1 MLRQELLFKCLFVA
15 CYFVIGLL
23 AFRIYVAVEMFE
35 HKRYYP
41 LKKEEIK
48 KLQIIGVL
56 PKDINQILKKTL
68 LFNFDKL
75 EIIVEAIINSIF
87 YIILIWLF
95 VFIPKNIKWFTNIS
109 DFFYYLSLIMIS
121 FVWAFIIRYL
131 LNKTIINKFMKL
143 YQKQLFK

>member
-1 MLRQELLFKCLFVA
+1 MA

-75 EIIVEAIINSIF
+75 EIIGEAIINSIF
-87 YIILIWLF
+87 YIILLWLF
-95 VFIPKNIKWFTNIS
+95 LFIPKNIKWFTNIS
-109 DFFYYLSLIMIS
+109 DFFYYLSLIIIS
-121 FVWAFIIRYL
+121 VVWL
-131 LNKTIINKFMKL
+131 LSLDIYET
-143 YQKQLFK
+143 KQLLINL

>member
-1 MLRQELLFKCLFVA
+1 
-15 CYFVIGLL
+15 
-23 AFRIYVAVEMFE
+23 MFE

-75 EIIVEAIINSIF
+75 EIIGEAIINSIF
-87 YIILIWLF
+87 YIILLWLF
-95 VFIPKNIKWFTNIS
+95 LFIPKNIKRFPSIS
-109 DFFYYLSLIMIS
+109 DFFFCYLSLIIIS
-121 FVWAFIIRYL
+121 CCLGCY
-131 LNKTIINKFMKL
+131 N
-143 YQKQLFK
+143 